1 MVIDRSMYNRQWI
14 GGQWTK
20 TRHLSVWIE
29 MSGEWALSWCVLYTL
44 ILVHHDFTMYNKHI
58 VIL

>member
-1 MVIDRSMYNRQWI
+1 MLIDRSMYNRQRI

-20 TRHLSVWIE
+20 SRHLSVWIE
-29 MSGEWALSWCVLYTL
+29 MSGEWALSWYVLCTL
-44 ILVHHDFTMYNKHI
+44 ILVHHDFTMYNKYL